1 MKTRTV
7 FFLVLSLVV
16 LIGCN
21 TPATKSGANYL
32 TLWYKQPAKVWDEA
46 LPVGNGRLGAM
57 VFGDPVKE
65 RIQVNEESIWAGCP
79 VNNNN
84 PGSLAH
90 LPEIQKALFESRFK
104 DAWQLA
110 NDNMLGTPPRIRS
123 YQPLGD
129 LLINYGW
136 KATPENYKRSLDLKT
151 GIAATEFTVDGKKF
165 RQEVFSSVPDN
176 ILIINI
182 KALDGGSI
190 DASFTLSREKDAV
203 VTVTPDG
210 RLLLTGQIMDAE
222 DPGSGP
228 AGAHMKFAGELR
240 IEHSGGSVRAG
251 LSAGPSAGGF
261 VRAGLGAG
269 PSAGG
274 STSPPTPLPRSQARG
289 RGESAPAGL
298 SVYAAREI
306 TLRLTAAT
314 DYSVSKLDFDRTIDP
329 EAVCKKILDAAADQS
344 DKRLMKRHLAEYQP
358 MFNRVSLDLGG
369 SALDSLPTDDR
380 LVRMK
385 AGGEDNALIAMY
397 FQYGR
402 YLLMGSSR
410 GPAALPANL
419 QGIWNKDMN
428 AAWNSD
434 FHTNINLQMNYWPAE
449 VCNLSETALPLISF
463 MQKLEVPGAVTARE
477 MYGTD
482 GWVFHHLVDPFGRT
496 GVADGVW
503 GITPLN
509 GPWMTFT
516 VYEHF
521 LFNRDTAFLRN
532 VAWPMMKGSAQFV
545 LGFLVESPDG
555 YLVTNPSHSPE
566 NAFLIPGTKTRE
578 NSALTYAATVD
589 IEILN
594 TLFDNC
600 RDACKI
606 LGTDTEFAAR
616 LAAAQKRLPPVKINS
631 KGVIQEWISDYDEV
645 EPGHRH
651 MSHLLGLYPL
661 GEFTPA
667 TPDLFKAAQATIERR
682 LSFGGGHTGWSR
694 AWIVCQYAR
703 LLNGEKAYENLL
715 ALLRK
720 STMSNLFD
728 THPPFQI
735 DGNFGG
741 TAGIAEMLIQSHNGV
756 IRLLPALPKAWN
768 TGEVKGLCARGG
780 FVFNLKWAD
789 GKLINAT
796 VSSKTGGTAKIV
808 YGGKDVEV
816 QMKAGKTREI
826 GL

>member
-1 MKTRTV
+1 MNTR
-7 FFLVLSLVV
+7 LLLSIPICLAM
-16 LIGCN
+16 LAGCKN
-21 TPATKSGANYL
+21 PETKSESNQL

-57 VFGDPVKE
+57 VFGNAVKE
-65 RIQVNEESIWAGCP
+65 RIQINEESIWAGCP

-129 LLINYGW
+129 LMIDYGW
-136 KATPENYKRSLDLKT
+136 KSKPENYRRSLDLKT
-151 GIAATEFTVDGKKF
+151 GVAETEFTVDGKKYSQ
-165 RQEVFSSVPDN
+165 RVYASVPDN
-176 ILIINI
+176 ILVVTI
-182 KALDGGSI
+182 KALDGGLI
-190 DASFTLSREKDAV
+190 DAAFTLTREKDA
-203 VTVTPDG
+203 TVTNAPEG
-210 RLLLTGQIMDAE
+210 KLLLTGQIIDGD

-240 IEHSGGSVRAG
+240 LKNSGGSVRAG
-251 LSAGPSAGGF
+251 LSAGPSSGQGQ
-261 VRAGLGAG
+261 VEVTG
-269 PSAGG
+269 
-274 STSPPTPLPRSQARG
+274 
-289 RGESAPAGL
+289 
-298 SVYAAREI
+298 AREV
-306 TLRLTAAT
+306 TLRLTSAT
-314 DYSVSKLDFDRTIDP
+314 DYSLSRLDFDRTIDP
-329 EAVCKKILDAAADQS
+329 AAVCKSILDQAASQS
-344 DKRLMKRHLAEYQP
+344 DKSLLKRHLAEYQP
-358 MFNRVSLDLGG
+358 MFSRVSLDLGG
-369 SALDSLPTDDR
+369 SELDSLPTDDR
-380 LVRMK
+380 LIRLK
-385 AGGEDNALIAMY
+385 SGGEDNALIAMY

-410 GPAALPANL
+410 GQAVLPANL

-434 FHTNINLQMNYWPAE
+434 FHTNINLQMNYWPAG
-449 VCNLSETALPLISF
+449 VCNLTETTLPLVNF
-463 MQKLEVPGAVTARE
+463 MEKLTVPGAVTARE
-477 MYGTD
+477 MYGTG

-521 LFNRDTAFLRN
+521 LFTRDTTFLRK
-532 VAWPMMKGSAQFV
+532 VAWPMMKGSAEFV
-545 LGFLVESPDG
+545 LGFLVESPEG
-555 YLVTNPSHSPE
+555 YFVTNPSHSPE

-600 RDACKI
+600 IEACRI
-606 LGTDTEFAAR
+606 LGTEKDFAAR
-616 LAAAQKRLPPVKINS
+616 LEAAQKRLPPVKINS
-631 KGVIQEWISDYDEV
+631 KGVIQEWIADYDEV

-661 GEFTPA
+661 GQFTPE
-667 TPDLFKAAQATIERR
+667 TPELFNAARATIERR
-682 LSFGGGHTGWSR
+682 LSFGGGQTGWSR
-694 AWIVCQYAR
+694 AWIICQYAR
-703 LLNGEKAYENLL
+703 LLDGEKAYQNVLN
-715 ALLRK
+715 LLRK
-720 STMSNLFD
+720 CTLVNLFD

-741 TAGIAEMLIQSHNGV
+741 TAGIAEMLIQSHSGV
-756 IRLLPALPKAWN
+756 IRLLPALPKAWKS
-768 TGEVKGLCARGG
+768 GEYKGLCARGG
-780 FVFNLKWAD
+780 FVFNLKWKD
-789 GKLINAT
+789 GILVDAT
-796 VSSKTGGTAKIV
+796 VSSKTGGTARMV
-808 YGGKDVEV
+808 YAGKELEV
-816 QMKAGKTREI
+816 KVKAGETTRLDMFT
-826 GL
+826 GTH